1 MDLERLG
8 QRFRELR
15 TGRGITQDEVT
26 KRCAAYGDVRSL
38 RRLENGELR
47 PRRKSVVELLS
58 EAIGEQ
64 NPAVFD
70 ELLTLA
76 GYQGLNGKE
85 RKALG
90 LSASLPEPVKP
101 PQVVSREFRWL
112 WRSLIF
118 LGLVASV
125 FSGRHLSGF
134 DWMCS
139 VLYSILY
146 FVSVVL
152 EAAHDYRDGETLE
165 AASAAACVV
174 LPVSLGALSLDSRE
188 VSAEPERLL
197 YALFLFVFAAAA
209 QWFAVRKALSSVTI
223 VKTSFQAQTAQ
234 ASHLKNTAYFLLL
247 VFVFWLPPRHC
258 IQAIRQGVAPGFSLS
273 PLWLAIALGALMLA
287 TVPMGSRLLENLEP
301 TPRHNLYVSLFW
313 ARALVFFLLSAT
325 LVIWYWLAL
334 SGIKS

>member
-1 MDLERLG
+1 MADLERLG

-15 TGRGITQDEVT
+15 TSRGITQDEVI
-26 KRCAAYGDVRSL
+26 KRCAAYGTARSL
-38 RRLENGELR
+38 RKLESGEQR
-47 PRRKSVVELLS
+47 PRRQAIIDLLA

-64 NPAVFD
+64 NPAIFD

-90 LSASLPEPVKP
+90 LWANLPEPVKP
-101 PQVVSREFRWL
+101 PPAVTREIRWL
-112 WRSLIF
+112 WRSLIL

-125 FSGRHLSGF
+125 FSGRNLSGF
-134 DWMCS
+134 DWTCSLLYSGLYAVS
-139 VLYSILY
+139 VL
-146 FVSVVL
+146 L
-152 EAAHDYRDGETLE
+152 EAAHDYQEGETLE
-165 AASAAACVV
+165 AAGAAAFLV
-174 LPVSLGALSLDSRE
+174 LPISLGALALDSRE
-188 VSAEPERLL
+188 VSAERLL

-209 QWFAVRKALSSVTI
+209 QWFAVRKALPLVTI

-234 ASHLKNTAYFLLL
+234 AAHLKNTVYFLLL

-258 IQAIRQGVAPGFSLS
+258 IEAIRQGVAPGFSPN

-287 TVPMGSRLLENLEP
+287 TMPMGSRLLENLQP
-301 TPRHNLYVSLFW
+301 TPRHNLYLSLFW
-313 ARALVFFLLSAT
+313 ARAFLFFLLSAL

-334 SGIKS
+334 SVKT